1 MDCQSLFDTAGAS
14 DDGGM
19 DRDALADFLRRRREA
34 LAPSDVGLTPGPRRR
49 APGLRREEVA
59 QLTGM
64 SVDYYARLEQGRSPQ
79 PSVQMLTALGRT
91 LRLTRDE
98 TDHLHRLSGHP
109 APDRTGSSNHV
120 RPVLLHVLDQL
131 QDCAAFVCS
140 DTDEVLAQN
149 RLSLL
154 LQGDHSGQTGL
165 AASSTYRWFTDPG
178 AQDGIVAD
186 DRAEHSRVR
195 VADLRATWSRR
206 HHDPDVKRLV
216 DALIA
221 ESTEF
226 AEIWARHEVGVKRL
240 QRKRFVHPHIGELTL
255 ECENLATDEDG
266 QRLVILGAA
275 PGSEAHG
282 KLQLLRVLGEQ
293 SLSPS
298 GEDVSSPG
306 A

>member
-1 MDCQSLFDTAGAS
+1 
-14 DDGGM
+14 M
-19 DRDALADFLRRRREA
+19 DREALADFLLRRREA
-34 LAPSDVGLTPGPRRR
+34 LKPADVGLPTGPRRR

-64 SVDYYARLEQGRSPQ
+64 SVDYYARLEQARSPQ
-79 PSVQMLTALGRT
+79 PSTQMLGALART

-98 TDHLHRLSGHP
+98 TDHLHRLAGHP
-109 APDRTGSSNHV
+109 APDRSGSSKHV

-131 QDCAAFVCS
+131 SDCAAFVMT

-149 RLSLL
+149 RLSVL
-154 LQGDHSGQTGL
+154 LQGQKPEHTGP
-165 AASSTYRWFTDPG
+165 AASSTYTWFTEPG
-178 AQDGIVAD
+178 AQERIHAD

-206 HHDPDVKRLV
+206 HRDPDIRALV
-216 DALIA
+216 DALLA
-221 ESTEF
+221 DSPEF
-226 AEIWARHEVGVKRL
+226 AEIWQRHEVGVKHL
-240 QRKRFVHPHIGELTL
+240 QHKRFVHPAVGELTVD
-255 ECENLATDEDG
+255 CETLATDENG

-275 PGSEAHG
+275 PGTEAHG

-293 SLSPS
+293 QL
-298 GEDVSSPG
+298 GEQALGGHDLR